1 MLLQGWKQK
10 SLGAKSGLYER
21 WSKISQQNFWTKLLC
36 HVQSAVGTEENHTF
50 IKKTHFLLI
59 ASHKH
64 FSMMASTLPA
74 DGVTL
79 TFFPG

>member
-1 MLLQGWKQK
+1 M
-10 SLGAKSGLYER
+10 
-21 WSKISQQNFWTKLLC
+21 
-36 HVQSAVGTEENHTF
+36 QSAIGTEENHTF

-79 TFFPG
+79 MFFLGDPDSFHSMADLLLVGVK